1 MTGQAASPM
10 LRVTYCAAMSADE
23 FIAAEHGDVSWLDK
37 VESDSSDTHLEAL
50 FSSIDSIVMGRETYR
65 FIQQH
70 GSWPYEDKPSWVISS
85 ADVESMPGSQLSC
98 VPSIEC
104 FLTQVT
110 QSGLSHVWLLGG
122 GQLASG
128 FLEKGLITDLILSKF
143 PVFLGGGISLF
154 SRHILADIPSKSRQ
168 EVEFK
173 AHQRIEIAL

>member
-1 MTGQAASPM
+1 
-10 LRVTYCAAMSADE
+10 
-23 FIAAEHGDVSWLDK
+23 
-37 VESDSSDTHLEAL
+37 
-50 FSSIDSIVMGRETYR
+50 
-65 FIQQH
+65 
-70 GSWPYEDKPSWVISS
+70 
-85 ADVESMPGSQLSC
+85 MPGSQLSC
-98 VPSIEC
+98 VPSIEI
-104 FLTQVT
+104 FLTEVT

-128 FLEKGLITDLILSKF
+128 FLDKGLITDLILSKF

>member
-1 MTGQAASPM
+1 
-10 LRVTYCAAMSADE
+10 
-23 FIAAEHGDVSWLDK
+23 
-37 VESDSSDTHLEAL
+37 
-50 FSSIDSIVMGRETYR
+50 MGSEMCIRDR
-65 FIQQH
+65 
-70 GSWPYEDKPSWVISS
+70 
-85 ADVESMPGSQLSC
+85 
-98 VPSIEC
+98 
-104 FLTQVT
+104 
-110 QSGLSHVWLLGG
+110 LGG

>member
-1 MTGQAASPM
+1 
-10 LRVTYCAAMSADE
+10 
-23 FIAAEHGDVSWLDK
+23 
-37 VESDSSDTHLEAL
+37 
-50 FSSIDSIVMGRETYR
+50 
-65 FIQQH
+65 
-70 GSWPYEDKPSWVISS
+70 
-85 ADVESMPGSQLSC
+85 MPESQLSC

-143 PVFLGGGISLF
+143 PVFLGGGIPLF